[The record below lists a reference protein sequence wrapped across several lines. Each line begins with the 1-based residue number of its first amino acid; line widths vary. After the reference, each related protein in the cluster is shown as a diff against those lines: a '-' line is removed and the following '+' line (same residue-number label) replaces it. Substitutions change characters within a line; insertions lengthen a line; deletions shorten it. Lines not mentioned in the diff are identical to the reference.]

1 MEVADTRAT
10 GRAFASL
17 WAVKRIHA
25 ALATC
30 LIVLCAPAL
39 TGCFNG
45 QKATTSVQ
53 ATMNSGNGVDA
64 TAGPIHI
71 EAATLVLGPEGSGTA
86 TLTTRLVNTGA
97 EPDALT
103 YATIN
108 THSAYVTD
116 GAGDLAPGGAIS
128 FGFMSDAWINAY
140 DFTGTAATYVPI
152 QLGFEKAGLVDMSVL
167 VVPPVGYYE
176 GIVPTPAT
184 DPVAR

>member
-1 MEVADTRAT
+1 
-10 GRAFASL
+10 
-17 WAVKRIHA
+17 VKRIHA
-25 ALATC
+25 ALAAA
-30 LIVLCAPAL
+30 LVVVSAPAL

-45 QKATTSVQ
+45 KQATTSAQ
-53 ATMNSGNGVDA
+53 ATMNSGNGVAA

-86 TLTTRLVNTGA
+86 TLTTRVVNTGL

-108 THSAYVTD
+108 THPAYITD
-116 GAGDLAPGGAIS
+116 GAGDLQPGGAIS
-128 FGFMSDAWINAY
+128 FGFQSDAWINAY
-140 DFTGTAATYVPI
+140 DFDGTAATYVPI

-167 VVPPVGYYE
+167 VVPPAGYYE

-184 DPVAR
+184 DPVAS